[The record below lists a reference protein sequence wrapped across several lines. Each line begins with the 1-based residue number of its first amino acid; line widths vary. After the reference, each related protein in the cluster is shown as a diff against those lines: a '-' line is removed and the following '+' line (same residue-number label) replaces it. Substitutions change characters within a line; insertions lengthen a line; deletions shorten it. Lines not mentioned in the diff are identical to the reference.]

1 MSRFVLWL
9 DNAGDT
15 EDLPAR
21 IGPKL
26 ARLAELRSAGLTV
39 PEGFAVTADAH
50 RLAGKS
56 ASMPEEVRS
65 EVVAAYEEL
74 AVRCLRMNPPTAVRS
89 SAVGED
95 SADASFAGAFESY
108 LGVRGPDRVITAIQH
123 CWASMFTPRATA
135 HLLRHGRDHR
145 DMPMAVGVLELV
157 AARSSGV
164 GFSAHPVT

>member
-74 AVRCLRMNPPTAVRS
+74 AVRCLRMNPPTAVAKPPSTAPELAS
-89 SAVGED
+89 SAAPGVDQAMETGRRVATLSTMAQTPIDTE
-95 SADASFAGAFESY
+95 SAISPEAACASVAPTP
-108 LGVRGPDRVITAIQH
+108 VRPCSTTAKEL
-123 CWASMFTPRATA
+123 AKPTKAVSRPMNRA
-135 HLLRHGRDHR
+135 
-145 DMPMAVGVLELV
+145 
-157 AARSSGV
+157 
-164 GFSAHPVT
+164 